1 MHSSNKKFMYLAV
14 ILPTAVVAFVI
25 GLYFGGSPMVSSEIG
40 NPQATDG
47 QFVTGDQFAPFW
59 KAWSVLEQKDVNA
72 ASTTVSD
79 RIWGAISGLTASYGD
94 PYTVFFPPQQAKMFE
109 QNIAGNFGGVGMEV
123 GVKDGQLVVV
133 APLKDSPAAAAGVK
147 AGEAIVA
154 IDGTSTDQMSTDEA
168 VSLIR
173 GPKGTPVKISFLD
186 PGSTKPIERTIIRD
200 TINIPTL
207 DTTARPDGIFVIKLY
222 SFTAQS
228 PDLFRN
234 ALRQFVL
241 SGDHKLILDLRGN
254 PGGYLDAAWDMA
266 SWFLPAGKV
275 VVTEAFGHHAPSQVY
290 RSKGYNVFNSN
301 LQMYV
306 LVDNG
311 SASAAEILAGA
322 LQEQGVAKLIGVKTF
337 GKGSV
342 QELVPITD
350 DTSLKVTIALWLT
363 PNGHNLNHDGL
374 DPDYVVPT
382 TNADIQ
388 AGHDPVMDKA
398 VSLLSQQP

>member
-1 MHSSNKKFMYLAV
+1 MPASNKKFLYLAV
-14 ILPTAVVAFVI
+14 ILPTAVIAFII
-25 GLYFGGSPMVSSEIG
+25 GLYFGGNPTISSEIG
-40 NPQATDG
+40 NAQATDG

-59 KAWSVLEQKDVNA
+59 KAWSILEQKDVNA

-109 QNIAGNFGGVGMEV
+109 ENIAGNFGGVGMEI

-133 APLKDSPAAAAGVK
+133 APLKDSPAAKAGVK

-154 IDGTSTDQMSTDEA
+154 INGTSTDQMSSDEA

-186 PGSTKPIERTIIRD
+186 PGTTKPIERTIIRD

-207 DTTARPDGIFVIKLY
+207 DATARPDGIFVIKLY

-275 VVTEAFGHHAPSQVY
+275 VVTEAFGNHAAHQVY

-322 LQEQGVAKLIGVKTF
+322 LQEQGIAKLIGVKTF

-350 DTSLKVTIALWLT
+350 NTSLKVTIALWLT

-382 TNADIQ
+382 TNADVQ